1 MMKRSVLDLSIVEE
15 ENELVDFS
23 VDDFKVPEKIVH
35 KKIKTSL
42 SPETIK
48 M

>member
-1 MMKRSVLDLSIVEE
+1 MKRPVLDLSIVEE

-23 VDDFKVPEKIVH
+23 VDDLKVPAKIEH
-35 KKIKTSL
+35 KKIKMSL